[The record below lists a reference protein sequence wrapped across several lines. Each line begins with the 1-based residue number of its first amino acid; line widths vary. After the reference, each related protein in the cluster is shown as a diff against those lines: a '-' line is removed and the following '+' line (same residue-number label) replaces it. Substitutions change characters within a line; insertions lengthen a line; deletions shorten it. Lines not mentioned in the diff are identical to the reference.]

1 MPVDQLYLLSAT
13 AFRIAVILSG
23 TLTTYL
29 GYRLLLAG
37 ITAPQHAIA
46 ADATARFG
54 KTQFAL
60 RRLTPGALF
69 ALFGMSVVTIMLYRD
84 PPEYRQ
90 VTRQGDSSLVMRGDA
105 KTSPDASLQEADE
118 LLRSG
123 QLQQASRKY
132 ADYFEKFSTAT
143 NNFAWTLLQ
152 QSRTEEALVLSRLA
166 LSFKPGDTAFM
177 NTYVTALEQGG
188 QKPEADRVTRR
199 ELQLE
204 KASPQDPRQTNRN
217 GIP

>member
-1 MPVDQLYLLSAT
+1 MPVDQLFLLSA
-13 AFRIAVILSG
+13 AGFRIAVILSG

-37 ITAPQHAIA
+37 IAAPQHSVT

-69 ALFGMSVVTIMLYRD
+69 ALFGMSVVAIMLYRD
-84 PPEYRQ
+84 PPEY
-90 VTRQGDSSLVMRGDA
+90 RQGDSSLVMRGDA
-105 KTSPDASLQEADE
+105 KTSSDASLQEANE
-118 LLRSG
+118 LLRLGKS
-123 QLQQASRKY
+123 QQASRKY
-132 ADYFEKFSTAT
+132 SDYFEKFSTAT

-166 LSFKPGDTAFM
+166 ISFKPGDTAFM

-188 QKPEADRVTRR
+188 QRPEADRVTRR

-204 KASPQDPRQTNRN
+204 KAAPRDPRQTNRN
-217 GIP
+217 GVP